1 MALCTN
7 IKAVAFDLDG
17 TLVNSAPGLASAVDN
32 TLQEFGFSPA
42 GVERVSTWIGNGV
55 EILLQRAFAWAKGV
69 ILDEQQKN
77 RALKQFNHHYSRSVI
92 EGTTLYPAVKSTLQ
106 KLQDRDMPIA
116 IVTNKPKIFVQ
127 PIVTYLGINE
137 YVSLI
142 IGGDEVTNKKP
153 DPAMI
158 LQVLAHFG
166 LQKSQ
171 LLLVGDSK
179 NDIQAARRAG
189 IACIGME
196 YGYNYGQPIAEEKPD
211 QVLRSLEQ
219 LLPLLGR

>member
-1 MALCTN
+1 MVLCTN
-7 IKAVAFDLDG
+7 IKVIAFDLDG
-17 TLVNSAPGLASAVDN
+17 TLVNSAPGLALAVDN
-32 TLQEFGFSPA
+32 TLREFGFSAA

-55 EILLQRAFAWAKGV
+55 EILLQRAFAWAKGDT
-69 ILDEQQKN
+69 LDARQKN
-77 RALKQFNHHYSRSVI
+77 QALIQFNHYYSHSMI
-92 EGTTLYPAVKSTLQ
+92 AGTTLYPTVQSTLQ
-106 KLQDRDMPIA
+106 QLQNRGIPIA

-127 PIVTYLGINE
+127 PIVTYLGIDE

-158 LQVLAHFG
+158 LQVLAHFD
-166 LQKSQ
+166 LQKSE

-189 IACIGME
+189 IPCIGME
-196 YGYNYGQPIAEEKPD
+196 YGYNYGKPIAEENPD